1 MFHQILDPLS
11 MYNAAG
17 IKIIRDCEFYSPG
30 KIPTR
35 LDRRL
40 VPVGDRRYLRDLS
53 DHLDGV
59 AGVLCTEAI
68 ADDIPK
74 GIGCAVTDNPLGA
87 LYRIHAQRLSE
98 EKYWRSFPSRIHPSA
113 TVHPKAHID
122 ARDVVIGPDTVIGPS
137 AVILERSIIG
147 ARCFVGPGT
156 IVGTKAY
163 EIGQLNGR
171 QYLLPQAG
179 GVLIGDDVILLSNV
193 TIAISIFPLFTE
205 IRSQTT
211 IDNGCHIAHDC
222 ILGERTKVT
231 AGAVLAGRVTLKDRA
246 YLGPNSTI
254 SNGITVG
261 AGSKVTIG
269 SVVIEDVP
277 DGANVSGNFAIP
289 QRDHL
294 RLIAKSRRK
303 PS

>member
-1 MFHQILDPLS
+1 MFHQRLDPLS
-11 MYNAAG
+11 TYESAG
-17 IKIIRDCEFYSPG
+17 IRVLRDCLFYAAG

-35 LDRRL
+35 LNNRL
-40 VPVGDRRYLRDLS
+40 VPLGDRRYLRELNCN
-53 DHLDGV
+53 LEGV
-59 AGVLCTEAI
+59 AGVLCTEDVA
-68 ADDIPK
+68 ADIPS
-74 GIGCAVTDNPLGA
+74 GIGCAITTNPVGA
-87 LYRIHAQRLSE
+87 LYKIHAQRLSE
-98 EKYWRSFPSRIHPSA
+98 GKYWQSFPSQIHPDA
-113 TVHPKAHID
+113 KIHPNAHID
-122 ARDVVIGPDTVIGPS
+122 PRDVVIGPDTVVGPS
-137 AVILERSIIG
+137 AVIMERSIVG
-147 ARCFVGPGT
+147 ARCFIGAGT

-163 EIGQLNGR
+163 EIGQIEGR
-171 QYLLPQAG
+171 THLLPQAG
-179 GVLIGDDVILLSNV
+179 GVLIGDDVVLLSNV
-193 TIAISIFPLFTE
+193 TVAISIFPLFTE

-222 ILGERTKVT
+222 ILGEGTKVT
-231 AGAVLAGRVTLKDRA
+231 AGVVLAGRVTLKDRA

-294 RLIAKSRRK
+294 RLVARSRRK
-303 PS
+303 